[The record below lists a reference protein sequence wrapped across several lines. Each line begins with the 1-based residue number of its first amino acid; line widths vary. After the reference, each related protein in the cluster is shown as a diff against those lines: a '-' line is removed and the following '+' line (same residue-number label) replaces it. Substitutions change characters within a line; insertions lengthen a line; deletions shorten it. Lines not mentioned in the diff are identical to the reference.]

1 MKSEMLEMN
10 MFNEFCKWQCVVRVH
25 GGFADGCIHYFPTK
39 KEAEEFRNF
48 IAKQPTIEWTEVRRT
63 DEL

>member
-1 MKSEMLEMN
+1 
-10 MFNEFCKWQCVVRVH
+10 MFNEFSKWQCVVGVH
-25 GGFADGCIHYFPTK
+25 GGFVEGCIHYFPTK

-63 DEL
+63 DVE